1 MRERNAVF
9 CCVPPVWSDH
19 NPVQRVG
26 REAEGQR
33 VQESHA
39 GVGLE
44 KGKGAG

>member
-1 MRERNAVF
+1 MPCSAVF
-9 CCVPPVWSDH
+9 LLSGVIIARCK
-19 NPVQRVG
+19 RVR